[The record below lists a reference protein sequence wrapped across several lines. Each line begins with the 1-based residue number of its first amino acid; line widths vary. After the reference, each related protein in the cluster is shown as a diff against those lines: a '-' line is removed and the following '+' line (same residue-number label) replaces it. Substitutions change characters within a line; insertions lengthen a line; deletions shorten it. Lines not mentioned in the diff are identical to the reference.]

1 MFISILCLLS
11 VPRSPFVAGDFGTET
26 PHRESATASDF
37 QHNAFVLEILQK
49 CYPYFSE
56 ADSETV
62 NLVDIRQE
70 EF

>member
-1 MFISILCLLS
+1 
-11 VPRSPFVAGDFGTET
+11 
-26 PHRESATASDF
+26 
-37 QHNAFVLEILQK
+37 LEILQK

-70 EF
+70 EFWMFV